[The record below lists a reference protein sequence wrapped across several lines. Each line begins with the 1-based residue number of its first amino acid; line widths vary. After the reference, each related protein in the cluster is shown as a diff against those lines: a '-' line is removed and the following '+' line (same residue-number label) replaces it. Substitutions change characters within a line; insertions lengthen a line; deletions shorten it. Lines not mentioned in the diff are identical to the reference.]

1 MAPLRAGGEPLAV
14 DRFAVL
20 LIVAQAGAA
29 RQQGRELAMSRR
41 AVLLIVALVGAA
53 LPQGRALALEG
64 RLASQGAAL
73 VLTLDDGRALRG
85 HDLVGLRLV
94 LGVGPSE
101 IEARIDGFEEDR
113 TIVSAPLALYR
124 ITVPDPGGQESR
136 PLCEPD
142 AKGRAAAFALPGRDG
157 SFKVTCTSG
166 AEGKCVLFGYRPWQ
180 ERDGTPM
187 ADLHRACIHMLRA
200 DYGGDNR
207 PATRNGTRI
216 NVFDRFGI
224 QHPDPAPG
232 MAFEAGWSPDGAV
245 CVAHPRIADLVDLDD
260 LARQVPRLAGRLG
273 REHCTEAAMRADPR
287 ALIFN
292 QSVDATR

>member
-1 MAPLRAGGEPLAV
+1 MSRL
-14 DRFAVL
+14 AVL
-20 LIVAQAGAA
+20 LIV
-29 RQQGRELAMSRR
+29 
-41 AVLLIVALVGAA
+41 VLVGAV

-64 RLASQGAAL
+64 HLAAQGAAL

-85 HDLVGLRLV
+85 HDLVGLSLV
-94 LGVGPSE
+94 LGVGSNE

-113 TIVSAPLALYR
+113 TIVSEPLALYH
-124 ITVPDPGGQESR
+124 ITLHDAGGQASR

-142 AKGRAAAFALPGRDG
+142 PNGRGAAFALPARDG
-157 SFKVTCTSG
+157 TFKVTCTSG

-180 ERDGTPM
+180 ERDGAPM

-200 DYGGDNR
+200 DYGGDDR

-224 QHPDPAPG
+224 QHPDPAHG
-232 MAFEAGWSPDGAV
+232 MVFEAAWGPEGAV

-273 REHCTEAAMRADPR
+273 REHCTEAAMRADPG

-292 QSVDATR
+292 QSVDTR